1 MWLLVLAL
9 VSDTAHTS
17 SLVLSPAESLE
28 VTVTGT
34 GDPVVLVPGLLGSAF
49 GYRAVIPL
57 LTAAGYR
64 AIVVEP
70 LGIGGFA
77 RPGHGDNSL
86 TAQAPRNAF
95 PPRLSDSRLAYRS
108 AHLTG
113 VYTADLS
120 YYKPLHLVYTYK

>member
-70 LGIGGFA
+70 LGIGGSA
-77 RPGHGDNSL
+77 GPEHAASAPHRQPDPLPAVLGH
-86 TAQAPRNAF
+86 P
-95 PPRLSDSRLAYRS
+95 
-108 AHLTG
+108 
-113 VYTADLS
+113 
-120 YYKPLHLVYTYK
+120 